1 MTKEENKKA
10 HEVEELLKKTEEE
23 VKQEMKNNIQKDKAE
38 KEEESWAS
46 QFEITV
52 NTIEEL
58 DQNQND

>member
-38 KEEESWAS
+38 KEE
-46 QFEITV
+46 V
-52 NTIEEL
+52 
-58 DQNQND
+58 